1 MSVGTVHLVG
11 AGPGAPD
18 LISVRGRDL
27 LLRCDCLVYDQLVH
41 PDLIALAPLTAERHD
56 VGKIG
61 HGHHVPQV
69 TINMTLLTCAH
80 RHRCVVRLKGG
91 DPFVFGRGGEEAQF
105 LSAKQVPWQVV
116 PGITS
121 GIAAPAAAGIPV
133 THRGF
138 ATSVALVT
146 GHRQAGDHREP
157 DWAGMAGIDTL
168 VIYMG
173 MHHLEG
179 ICQGLIAAGRP
190 GSTLACAIERGTW
203 AQQRQVTASLAELPA
218 AVAAAGI
225 GAPAVVVV
233 GPVVSLQDTL
243 RSFTGG

>member
-1 MSVGTVHLVG
+1 MSCGTVHLVG

-27 LLRCDCLVYDQLVH
+27 LLRCDCLIHDQLVH
-41 PDLIALAPLTAERHD
+41 PDLIALAPSSAERHD

-61 HGHHVPQV
+61 HGHHVQQE
-69 TINMTLLTCAH
+69 TINLTLLNCAH

-91 DPFVFGRGGEEAQF
+91 DPFVFGRGGEEALF
-105 LSAKQVPWQVV
+105 LSAHQVPWQEV

-121 GIAAPAAAGIPV
+121 GIAAPGAAGIPV
-133 THRGF
+133 THRGL

-146 GHRQAGDHREP
+146 GHRQSGDHSEP

-173 MHHLEG
+173 MHHLDG

-190 GSTLACAIERGTW
+190 ATTPACAIERGTW
-203 AQQRQVTASLAELPA
+203 PEQRQITAPLGQLAT
-218 AVAAAGI
+218 AVATAGL

-233 GPVVSLQDTL
+233 GSVVSLQDTL
-243 RSFTGG
+243 RSFPGG